1 MESYMKKVF
10 IATPAY
16 QGKVHVQYAL
26 ALNDTCTLLRMHGFE
41 VTIRMPVGGSL
52 LVADRNRLVQMFWDS
67 GCDYMLCVDSD
78 LGWDPNAVMRLI
90 EADKDVSGG
99 VYPTRD
105 KSGFNFR
112 PAVEPNGKIV
122 MCKDTLLLQMEY
134 IPSGFLLIKRNVIA
148 TLRDKYPELY
158 YCPKD
163 INSDQTSGYCFF
175 NTEVY
180 DGEFWGEDYVFC
192 RRLREAGFDIYV
204 DPLIEFDHAGTVGSL
219 IQVLTT
225 DKAKAQA

>member
-112 PAVEPNGKIV
+112 PAVEPSGKIV

-180 DGEFWGEDYVFC
+180 EGEFWGEDYVFC
-192 RRLREAGFDIYV
+192 RRLKEAGFDIYV

>member
-1 MESYMKKVF
+1 MKKVF

-26 ALNDTCTLLRMHGFE
+26 ALKDTCTLLRMHGFE

-112 PAVEPNGKIV
+112 PAVEPSGKIV

-225 DKAKAQA
+225 DKAKAQV

>member
-1 MESYMKKVF
+1 MKKVF

-112 PAVEPNGKIV
+112 PAVEPSGKIV

-225 DKAKAQA
+225 DKAKAQV

>member
-1 MESYMKKVF
+1 MKKVF

-112 PAVEPNGKIV
+112 PAVESSGKIV

-225 DKAKAQA
+225 DKAKAQV

>member
-1 MESYMKKVF
+1 MKKVF

-112 PAVEPNGKIV
+112 PAVEPSGKIV

>member
-1 MESYMKKVF
+1 MESYMKKIF

-52 LVADRNRLVQMFWDS
+52 LVADRNRLLQMFWES
-67 GCDYMLCVDSD
+67 ECDYLLCVDSD
-78 LGWDPNAVMRLI
+78 LGWDPNSVMRLI
-90 EADKDVSGG
+90 QADKDVSGG

-112 PAVEPNGKIV
+112 PAFEESGKIV

-134 IPSGFLLIKRNVIA
+134 IPAGFLLIKRNVIA
-148 TLRDKYPELY
+148 KLREDYPQLY

-163 INSDQTSGYCFF
+163 PNSDQMSAYCFF
-175 NTEVY
+175 DTEVY

-192 RRLREAGFDIYV
+192 RRVRNAGFDIWV
-204 DPLIEFDHAGTVGSL
+204 DPLIEFDHAGIVGSL

-225 DKAKAQA
+225 DKDKAQV

>member
-1 MESYMKKVF
+1 MKKVF

-112 PAVEPNGKIV
+112 PAVEPSGKIV

-163 INSDQTSGYCFF
+163 VNTDQTSGYCFF

-225 DKAKAQA
+225 DKAKAQV